1 MLQGA
6 LQTGLME
13 ADWEINKVLHSINHL
28 QGEIYIKELGCDI
41 FLLHFCKTR
50 WVEDEPIAA
59 RGIQIWESI
68 VQVVNYWL
76 SLSKSKRPR
85 NNKSFDTLV
94 RYHTDK
100 LMVSKF
106 HFLKYI
112 ASIMRPFLLQSQTS
126 KPTIPFLAIV
136 LHVTLRQ
143 LISLVVKIKF
153 VFNEN
158 TPSLLLQLVLG
169 KNKNHPDLDKVE
181 LGSAVTSVLANL
193 KVKEKDK

>member
-1 MLQGA
+1 
-6 LQTGLME
+6 
-13 ADWEINKVLHSINHL
+13 
-28 QGEIYIKELGCDI
+28 
-41 FLLHFCKTR
+41 
-50 WVEDEPIAA
+50 
-59 RGIQIWESI
+59 
-68 VQVVNYWL
+68 
-76 SLSKSKRPR
+76 
-85 NNKSFDTLV
+85 
-94 RYHTDK
+94 
-100 LMVSKF
+100 
-106 HFLKYI
+106 
-112 ASIMRPFLLQSQTS
+112 MRPFLLQSQTS